1 MSKKTKGSRRA
12 GARKR
17 SQPSDEAAEQNETH
31 AKRDAERYGDVLF
44 SATYDI
50 TEKLA
55 KQAAVLY
62 GAPRLSDA
70 AIVMLVVGLVG
81 LVVTLATPY
90 HDVFVMLVS
99 LIFAVTGSTATR
111 NWPNIQAWALMGT
124 NIGESQTDVHRHVV
138 VTSDEVVVEGPG
150 AEVARYPLLQLKRA
164 RHDENGCLA
173 SFGRGRVAYFPAR
186 VMSASKLRE
195 LVQMFEG
202 AC

>member
-1 MSKKTKGSRRA
+1 MITQLTSKLHEALRSVLPIFLIVAAAAFTIAPVRTDVMLSYCI
-12 GARKR
+12 GA
-17 SQPSDEAAEQNETH
+17 
-31 AKRDAERYGDVLF
+31 
-44 SATYDI
+44 
-50 TEKLA
+50 
-55 KQAAVLY
+55 
-62 GAPRLSDA
+62 
-70 AIVMLVVGLVG
+70 VMLVVGLVG

-202 AC
+202 TC